1 VNGQTINSSRSIKIF
16 DPVTGEE
23 LASVSDTQKDG
34 LDRPRFPPGRSLE
47 ISWFQ
52 ISGRCHMNP
61 NSASSTWRLNLEAV
75 WGPTAL
81 QGLDSEQNVGIATT
95 NGAIR
100 LLHASYSLIPQLL
113 ENTELI
119 LRKACEDTRD

>member
-1 VNGQTINSSRSIKIF
+1 VNGQRINSSRSIKIF

-34 LDRPRFPPGRSLE
+34 LDWPRFPPGRSLE

-61 NSASSTWRLNLEAV
+61 NSASSS

-95 NGAIR
+95 K
-100 LLHASYSLIPQLL
+100 AS
-113 ENTELI
+113 
-119 LRKACEDTRD
+119 